1 MDLGESPRQVNAGVS
16 DHISSCE
23 ALGSGKKWGQASL
36 EQCLWKMG
44 VALHGSPVITAPGE
58 CFSSSGRCPATAFES
73 HPNAGGS

>member
-36 EQCLWKMG
+36 EQWLWKMG
-44 VALHGSPVITAPGE
+44 VALHGSPVITAPG
-58 CFSSSGRCPATAFES
+58 
-73 HPNAGGS
+73 